1 MRVITV
7 QLTIM
12 KLMVLLVVAAAITAA
27 VMWFSSFTP
36 ATAQNEEGPWCQHDW
51 CAWYEVCRWEYWAW
65 DAGEGW
71 THLHTDGYC

>member
-27 VMWFSSFTP
+27 LMWFSSFTP
-36 ATAQNEEGPWCQHDW
+36 ATAQSEGPCDHDW
-51 CAWYEVCRWEYWAW
+51 CDWYEVCRWEYWAW
-65 DAGEGW
+65 DRDDGW
-71 THLHTDGYC
+71 EHLHTDGYC